1 MHAPTPYSAVFLLH
15 TPVSAPIKIGFSVVR
30 CGAVQFLGYVGEA
43 YTPSSRLVNNFP
55 QRFKF
60 FRSLQKKVLG
70 TFSFVNFLI
79 YSLLSVRYFHCF
91 DICLSFLDP
100 PLTENAYLIR
110 PNYVNIYI
118 IPSRFW
124 ISS

>member
-15 TPVSAPIKIGFSVVR
+15 APVPALIKIGFGAVR
-30 CGAVQFLGYVGEA
+30 CSSCGCVGEA
-43 YTPSSRLVNNFP
+43 YTPSSRQVNNFP